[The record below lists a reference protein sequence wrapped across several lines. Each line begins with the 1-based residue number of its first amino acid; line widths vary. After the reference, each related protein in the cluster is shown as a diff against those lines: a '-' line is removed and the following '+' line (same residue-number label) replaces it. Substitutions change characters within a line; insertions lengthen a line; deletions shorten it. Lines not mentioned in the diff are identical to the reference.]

1 MGMIMAVSLR
11 LVYLIVD
18 RFLDWL
24 TLLGRTSSSKDVELC
39 VPRHA
44 VAILR
49 RTNPRPRLDWAD
61 RALFAALIRRLP
73 ACGPFVG
80 RHRAGEPRPARR
92 GSTAGPGHT
101 PAELTPGREHRQPR

>member
-1 MGMIMAVSLR
+1 MAVSLR
-11 LVYLIVD
+11 LVYLIFD

-73 ACGPFVG
+73 AL
-80 RHRAGEPRPARR
+80 R
-92 GSTAGPGHT
+92 S
-101 PAELTPGREHRQPR
+101 